1 MEPLPLDLG
10 FQTRLQQQ
18 RKCFLFLGRIAL
30 LGHPG
35 LPVFC
40 GTEARLAWTLFPG
53 FSACLGWTQSAQIKV
68 SSPHFYE
75 INFSGSL
82 LVIRCLGRKCERGQ
96 PINPQ
101 RKSGGRE
108 ERETPWIE
116 NFQVTHSKKILVTN
130 KKDPSPAARMVCR
143 SVCPSLQALPSAC
156 IFRPI
161 SGRREA

>member
-1 MEPLPLDLG
+1 MVSKPGCSSKENVFFFWAELPCWATQVSQFSVELRPG
-10 FQTRLQQQ
+10 WP
-18 RKCFLFLGRIAL
+18 GRYS
-30 LGHPG
+30 
-35 LPVFC
+35 
-40 GTEARLAWTLFPG
+40 PG

-156 IFRPI
+156 TFHPI